1 MPLRRWLQ
9 EWPMPDPSPAL
20 AFTGAVLGRLV
31 AAHREGRSDERLFLW
46 CWLVLRRHND
56 VATPR

>member
-1 MPLRRWLQ
+1 
-9 EWPMPDPSPAL
+9 MPDPSPAL

-31 AAHREGRSDERLFLW
+31 AAHREGRSDERPFLW
-46 CWLVLRRHND
+46 CWLVLQRHLND